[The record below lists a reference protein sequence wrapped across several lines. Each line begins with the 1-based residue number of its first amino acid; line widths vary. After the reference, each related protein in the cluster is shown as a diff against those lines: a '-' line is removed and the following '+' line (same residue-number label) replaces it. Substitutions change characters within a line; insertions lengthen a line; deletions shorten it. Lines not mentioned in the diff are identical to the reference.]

1 MVYLVGLPSHR
12 NVADALDPV
21 LRRQEQLW
29 RQSKASVGTQEQ
41 KKQEPKPLEPRLT
54 PAKQQRREEMQGQY
68 AQVQSLY
75 EQGQS
80 LHEIAKH
87 LGIDTNALRYFV
99 HNQPWATAQGRGG
112 RKLGEASLDTYLP
125 YLHKRW
131 KAGCQNGM
139 QLWRE
144 IRAQGY
150 AGSAS
155 SVRPYLAL
163 LRQAPQALL
172 PMKVSRKKA
181 STSKA
186 EENTFSVRR
195 LIWLALSRPE
205 QLTPEQ
211 TQEVTRAS
219 ALHPTVALA
228 FQLAQTFAK
237 LLRERTVEA
246 LPDWLASAR
255 SSAIPEFVQLAH
267 GMQRDLAAIEAVLCR
282 PESNGQTEGKV
293 NKLKT
298 IKRQMYGRAKFDLLR
313 QRTLLYR

>member
-1 MVYLVGLPSHR
+1 MS
-12 NVADALDPV
+12 
-21 LRRQEQLW
+21 
-29 RQSKASVGTQEQ
+29 
-41 KKQEPKPLEPRLT
+41 
-54 PAKQQRREEMQGQY
+54 
-68 AQVQSLY
+68 
-75 EQGQS
+75 
-80 LHEIAKH
+80 
-87 LGIDTNALRYFV
+87 

-181 STSKA
+181 SPSKA

-205 QLTPEQ
+205 QLT
-211 TQEVTRAS
+211 
-219 ALHPTVALA
+219 
-228 FQLAQTFAK
+228 
-237 LLRERTVEA
+237 
-246 LPDWLASAR
+246 
-255 SSAIPEFVQLAH
+255 
-267 GMQRDLAAIEAVLCR
+267 
-282 PESNGQTEGKV
+282 
-293 NKLKT
+293 
-298 IKRQMYGRAKFDLLR
+298 
-313 QRTLLYR
+313 